1 MFWLGV
7 HAAWGL
13 ATDYNIGMLCFL
25 CVCLLFLFLPKQEIS
40 FILMDTIVL
49 LWKGLHVSAVIWLPL
64 HAPAMNQGID
74 F

>member
-1 MFWLGV
+1 
-7 HAAWGL
+7 
-13 ATDYNIGMLCFL
+13 
-25 CVCLLFLFLPKQEIS
+25 
-40 FILMDTIVL
+40 MDTIVL